1 MSMNIPFRNA
11 YLLYARYGGQSSAV
25 GSDLEVAPHCTAI
38 L

>member
-1 MSMNIPFRNA
+1 MNVPLRNA
-11 YLLYARYGGQSSAV
+11 YLLYARYGGQSLVV